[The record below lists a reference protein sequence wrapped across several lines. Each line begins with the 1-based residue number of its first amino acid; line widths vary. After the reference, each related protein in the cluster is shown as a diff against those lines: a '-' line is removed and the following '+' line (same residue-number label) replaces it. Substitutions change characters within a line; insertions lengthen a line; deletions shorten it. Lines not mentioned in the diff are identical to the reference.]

1 MNLDR
6 LPDDLGA
13 KLAVLTD
20 ERPEPAD
27 PAAPIRLRIKRRQVR
42 RRTTAAAVC
51 AAAAT
56 AAVIVASSVLGSIR
70 SAEPG
75 IATPSPSPATSPA
88 PQMQTQHLDFKYTP
102 LPKPWSD
109 KPAFTT
115 QPDSLKYAPA
125 FYVASGS
132 IPNESWAVASY
143 YSSGCLVVTDEGPA
157 KAFGGTK
164 DCFYENW
171 QPDQRAKYRTIPAVV
186 PNLSSPIHFT
196 MVMGAVSAEARKVR
210 ITAGGKTYTTDAI
223 GTPNSSRFRFF
234 AVVITA
240 AETQITAVTPL
251 TATGRPAPSP
261 S

>member
-1 MNLDR
+1 MNLDH
-6 LPDDLGA
+6 LHDDLGA

-56 AAVIVASSVLGSIR
+56 AAVVVASSVLGSVR

-75 IATPSPSPATSPA
+75 VATPATSRSPKMVSTHA
-88 PQMQTQHLDFKYTP
+88 DFRYTP
-102 LPKPWSD
+102 LPRPWSD

-125 FYVASGS
+125 FYVTRGS

-171 QPDQRAKYRTIPAVV
+171 QPDQRAQYRTIPAVV

-196 MVMGAVSAEARKVR
+196 MVMGAVSAEARTVR

-234 AVVITA
+234 AVVVEA

-251 TATGRPAPSP
+251 TADGQPAPSP
-261 S
+261 R

>member
-27 PAAPIRLRIKRRQVR
+27 PAATVRLRIKRRQVR

-51 AAAAT
+51 ATAAT
-56 AAVIVASSVLGSIR
+56 AAVIVVSSVLGSTR

-75 IATPSPSPATSPA
+75 VATPSPSPTRVMAT
-88 PQMQTQHLDFKYTP
+88 QNLGFGYTP
-102 LPKPWSD
+102 LPEPWSD
-109 KPAFTT
+109 KEAFTT

-125 FYVASGS
+125 FYVARGS

-143 YSSGCLVVTDEGPA
+143 YSRGCLVVTDEGPA

-171 QPDQRAKYRTIPAVV
+171 QPDQRAQYRTIPAVV
-186 PNLSSPIHFT
+186 PNLSSPMHFT

-210 ITAGGKTYTTDAI
+210 ISAGGKTYTTDAI

-234 AVVITA
+234 ALVIDA
-240 AETQITAVTPL
+240 AESDLTAVTPL
-251 TATGRPAPSP
+251 TATGQPAPSP

>member
-56 AAVIVASSVLGSIR
+56 AAVVVASSVLGSIR

-75 IATPSPSPATSPA
+75 VATPSTSPA
-88 PQMQTQHLDFKYTP
+88 PKMGTEQLDFRYTP
-102 LPKPWSD
+102 LPEPWSD

-234 AVVITA
+234 AVVVDA
-240 AETQITAVTPL
+240 AESQITAVTPL
-251 TATGRPAPSP
+251 TATGHPAPSP